1 MAALEP
7 LALDFGTSTSVL
19 ALREPSTGLPR
30 VLDLGPLSSPPGP
43 GGWRLVPSLVY
54 AEAPEEGGWVVG
66 EAVRTRGLDAPQNP
80 RFRRAF
86 KRAIALAAPEH
97 APEVEGVA
105 LSAERVGEAYLAELL
120 KQARAEG
127 WGGRELIVS
136 VPVAAY
142 ESYLAWLNRVLP
154 RLGVSHWQ
162 AVDEPTAA
170 ALGQS
175 VHRPGAVVAVVD
187 VGAGTTDM
195 AVVRLAEAAAWSP
208 EGAGRP
214 ALVLAKV
221 GLELGGE
228 ALDLALAEALLVREG
243 LTVEALGGEAS
254 TWLRACEEA
263 KVRLSHCES
272 TELAMFWAGGGRVLS
287 ASVAR
292 SDFESAL
299 ENRGHM
305 HRVARSLAA
314 LERQAESQGCPLESV
329 EAVLLVGGGAAMPWL
344 RRLVAQAF
352 GPDKLVPVEAP
363 QAAVALGALSAVG
376 GGVLGD
382 LLFHGYGLRYWDP
395 KLQRHAYAP
404 LLAPGTRYPTVAPI
418 ERILRASKPKQP
430 ALELLVAELA
440 FPAERLRE
448 VVFAGEKLELLGP
461 NASLGE
467 PERAVLLNAHPEA
480 RALAR
485 LEPLGEPGVDRVRAL
500 FRVDEARRLRV
511 HISDLLTGLTLVDD
525 QVLAELR

>member
-1 MAALEP
+1 MPAIWEP
-7 LALDFGTSTSVL
+7 LALDFGTSTTVL
-19 ALREPSTGLPR
+19 ARRGAQGEPE
-30 VLDLGPLSSPPGP
+30 VLDTGHLASPPSA
-43 GGWRLVPSLVY
+43 GGWRLVPSLAY
-54 AEAPEEGGWVVG
+54 AQAPDAGEWVVG
-66 EAVRTRGLDAPQNP
+66 EAVRAQGLDQPAEP

-97 APEVEGVA
+97 APEVDGVA
-105 LSAERVGEAYLAELL
+105 LSAECVGEAYLGALL
-120 KQARAEG
+120 KAARAQG
-127 WGGRELIVS
+127 WGGRELIMS

-142 ESYLAWLNRVLP
+142 EAYLAWLNRVLP
-154 RLGVSHWQ
+154 RLGVARWQ

-170 ALGQS
+170 ALGES
-175 VHRPGAVVAVVD
+175 LHRPGAVVAVVD

-195 AVVRLAEAAAWSP
+195 AVVRLAEAQAWAP

-228 ALDLALAEALLVREG
+228 ALDAAMAEEALVAEG
-243 LTVEALGGEAS
+243 LSLADLGPEAS
-254 TWLRACEEA
+254 AWLRACEAA
-263 KVRLSHCES
+263 KVRLS
-272 TELAMFWAGGGRVLS
+272 TEAVAEVAMFWAGGGRVLS
-287 ASVAR
+287 AQVTREA
-292 SDFESAL
+292 FEAAL
-299 ENRGHM
+299 ERRGHM

-314 LERQAESQGCPLESV
+314 LERQAEGQGVPLDAV
-329 EAVLLVGGGAAMPWL
+329 EAVLVVGGGAAMPWL

-352 GPDKLVPVEAP
+352 GPDKLVAVAAP
-363 QAAVALGALSAVG
+363 QAAVALGALLASG
-376 GGVLGD
+376 GALGD

-395 KLQRHAYAP
+395 RQQRHAYAP
-404 LLAPGTRYPTVAPI
+404 LLAPGTRYPTEAPI

-430 ALELLVAELA
+430 AIELLVAELA

-448 VVFAGEKLELLGP
+448 VVFAGERLELLGP
-461 NASLGE
+461 GAALGE

-480 RALAR
+480 RALAK
-485 LEPLGEPGVDRVRAL
+485 LDPPGEPGVDRVRAL

-511 HISDLLTGLTLVDD
+511 HISDLHSGLTLVDD